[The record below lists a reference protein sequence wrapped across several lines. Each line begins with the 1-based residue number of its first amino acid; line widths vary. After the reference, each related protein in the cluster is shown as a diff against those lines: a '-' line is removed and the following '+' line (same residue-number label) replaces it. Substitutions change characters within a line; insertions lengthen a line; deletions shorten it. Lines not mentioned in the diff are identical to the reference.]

1 MLKDVERHAPCNTY
15 IQHADS
21 THLKGEILDMTA
33 AFLMNGAQYICLI
46 GVLAIAWGWLQRV
59 DPE

>member
-1 MLKDVERHAPCNTY
+1 
-15 IQHADS
+15 
-21 THLKGEILDMTA
+21 MTA
-33 AFLMNGAQYICLI
+33 AFLMNGAQYICSI